1 MRVSSL
7 CLALLLPAAA
17 IAAVKPPDLSEL
29 SDLYRVPTVYAA
41 RVPVVKALRA
51 AAAGKASPLEIG
63 VAVPLSLTL
72 ADGFWDS
79 PEPGLSRWRSRL
91 FSSEAKSI
99 SFEFSRFELP
109 SDAALWLYDAEGS
122 LLQGPYTA
130 ADRNPQGGLWTALVP
145 GDSVVLELR
154 LPTSQR
160 DTVVLQAAS
169 INHNYRGLQKAGIN
183 SSTAGTCN
191 IDVAA
196 AQGDGFRNEIRS
208 VAAYTVRV
216 GSSNFVCTGQLVN
229 NFRQDSTPYFLT
241 ANHCGATASNS
252 STVVLYWNLQRATC
266 GSGNGSLNQTQSG
279 SVFRASDATAD
290 FTLLQLNAAPSAS
303 FNVHFAGFD
312 ASGNAPQS
320 GAAIHHPQGD
330 VKKISLY
337 STTSCSTS
345 VSIDDRDTDAWA
357 VRWAQGTTE
366 QGSSGGGLFNQNR
379 RLVGL
384 LSGGDADCSNPGGTD
399 YFGRLVR
406 AWRANNTSS
415 GQLKAWL
422 DPDNSGRVSLCGQN
436 PDTPCDN
443 TVRTTGLSSPGT
455 VSPPPIGSPA
465 AATPPNTSCTGN
477 APASPSPANLG
488 NNNSCG
494 VFPGGTPSPTP
505 TPTPTPSTSSGGGA
519 PNGLLLLLLGAAAW
533 WRRRMGLA

>member
-1 MRVSSL
+1 MRLPSL
-7 CLALLLPAAA
+7 YLALLLPTAAM
-17 IAAVKPPDLSEL
+17 AVVKAPDLTEL
-29 SDLYRVPTVYAA
+29 GDLYRVPTVFAA

-51 AAAGKASPLEIG
+51 AEAGKASPLEIG

-79 PEPGLSRWRSRL
+79 PEPGLSRWRSRV

-99 SFEFSRFELP
+99 SFELSRFDLP
-109 SDAALWLYDAEGS
+109 RDAALWLYAADGS

-154 LPTSQR
+154 LPSSQR
-160 DTVVLQAAS
+160 DAVALEASS

-183 SSTAGTCN
+183 NSSAGTCN

-196 AQGDGFRNEIRS
+196 SQGDGFRSEIRS

-229 NFRQDSTPYFLT
+229 NFREDSTPYFLT
-241 ANHCGATASNS
+241 ANHCGINANNSNS
-252 STVVLYWNLQRATC
+252 TVLYWNLQRASC
-266 GSGNGSLNQTQSG
+266 GSGDGSLSQTQSG
-279 SVFRASDATAD
+279 SLFRASDATAD
-290 FTLLQLNAAPSAS
+290 FTLLQLSAAPSAS

-312 ASGNAPQS
+312 AGGNAPQS

-337 STTSCSTS
+337 NTASCSNS
-345 VSIDDRDTDAWA
+345 VNIDGRDTDAWA
-357 VRWAQGTTE
+357 IHWAQGTTE
-366 QGSSGGGLFNQNR
+366 QGSSGSGLFNQNR
-379 RLVGL
+379 RLVGV
-384 LSGGDADCSNPGGTD
+384 LSGGDASCSNPGGTD

-406 AWRANNTSS
+406 AWRASNSS
-415 GQLKAWL
+415 NGQLKAWL

-436 PDTPCDN
+436 QGEPCD
-443 TVRTTGLSSPGT
+443 TSVRTTGSSSPGV
-455 VSPPPIGSPA
+455 VSTPPAGSPA
-465 AATPPNTSCTGN
+465 AAVPPVTTCTGN
-477 APASPSPANLG
+477 APAMPSPANLG
-488 NNNSCG
+488 DNNSCG
-494 VFPGGTPSPTP
+494 VFPNSMPAPT
-505 TPTPTPSTSSGGGA
+505 TSSASSGGA
-519 PNGLLLLLLGAAAW
+519 PNGLLLLWLGAAAL
-533 WRRRMGLA
+533 WRRRMGLR